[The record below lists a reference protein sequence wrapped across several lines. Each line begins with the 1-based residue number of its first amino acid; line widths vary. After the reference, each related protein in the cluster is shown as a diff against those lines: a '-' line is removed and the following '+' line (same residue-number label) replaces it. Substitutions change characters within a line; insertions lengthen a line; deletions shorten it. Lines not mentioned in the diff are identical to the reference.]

1 MEDSESVKVLEKE
14 VKRLEESLKEVREF
28 NKNLGSINQSYRRSI
43 KTSKEEL
50 DEYKGTTLID
60 VERII
65 QEAIDDPKIDS
76 KELSDI
82 VKNLFET
89 MDTMLNYISIS
100 LGISVGVNNVDEF
113 TFFLKKLTND
123 IDDKGGLINY
133 LVEYKKMRRG

>member
-1 MEDSESVKVLEKE
+1 MERSNYARLEARGNKLSVEQLEQIARVLGVSVVELLTGEVQKVEDSESVKVLEKE

-76 KELSDI
+76 KELSDM
-82 VKNLFET
+82 VKNLF
-89 MDTMLNYISIS
+89 
-100 LGISVGVNNVDEF
+100 
-113 TFFLKKLTND
+113 
-123 IDDKGGLINY
+123 
-133 LVEYKKMRRG
+133 